1 MVTTAPSIEMG
12 LMLVQSALAAYFDER
27 TGIETITGEV
37 SCIRVFKNTDYL
49 VRGLSRGYKVKVFL

>member
-27 TGIETITGEV
+27 TGIETITGGFMHSFV
-37 SCIRVFKNTDYL
+37 CLKIL
-49 VRGLSRGYKVKVFL
+49 II